1 MKDDLN
7 GIMCGTMTTP
17 SHKLVLP
24 SDANHHGTLYAGAM
38 LRFVL
43 EAGYATAWK
52 HIGADANLVL
62 RRVLNMECLRPV
74 PVGVVAEIQ
83 GAVLYRTAA
92 YLVCGLI
99 GTPLDADQG
108 PWVEALLGFAQV
120 TADGK
125 LSHFP
130 MELPELEYPGGETWE
145 RLTNRMK
152 KLLRLR

>member
-1 MKDDLN
+1 
-7 GIMCGTMTTP
+7 MTTS

-52 HIGADANLVL
+52 HIGMDANLVL

-83 GAVLYRTAA
+83 GAVIHRTAA
-92 YLVCGLI
+92 YLVCGLV
-99 GTPLDADQG
+99 GTPLDEDQG

-120 TADGK
+120 TPNGK
-125 LSHFP
+125 LAHFP
-130 MELPELEYPGGETWE
+130 ADLPPIEHPDSETWI
-145 RLTNRMK
+145 RLANRMK

>member
-1 MKDDLN
+1 MTRPLRP
-7 GIMCGTMTTP
+7 TPTTP

-52 HIGADANLVL
+52 HVGPQANLVL

-83 GAVLYRTAA
+83 GTVLHRTSV
-92 YLVCGLI
+92 YMVCGLV
-99 GTPLDADQG
+99 GTPLDGDTG

-120 TADGK
+120 DADGK
-125 LSHFP
+125 LTHFP
-130 MELPELEYPGGETWE
+130 GDLPAVETPDDDVWHRLET
-145 RLTNRMK
+145 RMK
-152 KLLRLR
+152 KLLRFRS

>member
-1 MKDDLN
+1 
-7 GIMCGTMTTP
+7 MTTP

-92 YLVCGLI
+92 YLVCGLV
-99 GTPLDADQG
+99 GTPLNSDPT

-120 TADGK
+120 TETGK
-125 LSHFP
+125 LAHFP
-130 MELPELEYPGGETWE
+130 DELPDLERPDGEIWA
-145 RLTNRMK
+145 RLSDRMK

>member
-1 MKDDLN
+1 
-7 GIMCGTMTTP
+7 MTTS

-52 HIGADANLVL
+52 HIGTDANLVL

-92 YLVCGLI
+92 YLVCGLV
-99 GTPLDADQG
+99 GTPLNSDNG

-120 TADGK
+120 TETGK
-125 LSHFP
+125 LAHFP
-130 MELPELEYPGGETWE
+130 AELPELERPEGENWG
-145 RLTNRMK
+145 RLADRMK

>member
-1 MKDDLN
+1 
-7 GIMCGTMTTP
+7 MTTP

-24 SDANHHGTLYAGAM
+24 ADANHHGTLYAGAM

-52 HIGADANLVL
+52 HIGRDANLVL

-83 GAVLYRTAA
+83 GAVLHQTSA
-92 YLVCGLI
+92 YLVCGLV
-99 GTPLDADQG
+99 GTPLGRDQG

-120 TADGK
+120 TETGK
-125 LSHFP
+125 LAHFP
-130 MELPELEYPGGETWE
+130 GELPKLERPDGDTWD
-145 RLTNRMK
+145 RLADRLR
-152 KLLRLR
+152 KLLRFR